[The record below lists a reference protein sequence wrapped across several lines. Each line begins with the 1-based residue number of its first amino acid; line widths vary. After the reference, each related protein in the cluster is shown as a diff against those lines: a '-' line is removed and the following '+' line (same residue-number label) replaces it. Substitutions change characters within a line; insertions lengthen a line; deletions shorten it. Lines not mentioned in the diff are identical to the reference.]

1 MMNIAPEAFI
11 GFLTLAGGLISVYTK
26 FQSRMDQ
33 LELRIK
39 AMEQQDTRIIE
50 KLDAIQED
58 LTDIKIDIQNKQ
70 DRV

>member
-1 MMNIAPEAFI
+1 MNVAPEIFV
-11 GFLTLAGGLISVYTK
+11 GFLAIAGSLIGVYSK

-33 LELRIK
+33 LDLRIT
-39 AMEQQDTRIIE
+39 AMEKQDSRIIE